1 MDWQEELKRMLE
13 KGCSDSDI
21 EDFVTE
27 HPNVDG
33 KVIWDYVFEIDAP
46 EGCKGCE
53 YIQYSGMFPC
63 NKCSRRVE
71 VKDYYKK
78 R

>member
-1 MDWQEELKRMLE
+1 MNWKKELDLIIK
-13 KGCSDSDI
+13 KGCTDSDI
-21 EDFVTE
+21 EDFIME
-27 HPNVDG
+27 HSNINA
-33 KVIWDYVFEIDAP
+33 KEIWDYVFEFDAP

-63 NKCSRRVE
+63 NQCSRRVE
-71 VKDYYKK
+71 IKDYYKK